1 MRNPE
6 AIAKGAEEHLFEAP
20 TPGQSLTNSPDTP
33 YPWEGQPEIT
43 SVKVATEKI
52 FFDLLKEDNLTTVAT
67 LMSQKTPVAD
77 IANLLLT
84 AGFQKGKWNPDM
96 MLSLLEPT
104 MYMLLAIA
112 EKAGINPVLNRE
124 DSEVEIEEDDQE
136 GADFDVQSVR
146 EQRNKIPE
154 GGGFKDAVVQKI
166 NPASVGGDIKEQL
179 KTLDSAKL
187 RESILQKQKPA
198 LQDQPSLLG
207 KTGV

>member
-1 MRNPE
+1 
-6 AIAKGAEEHLFEAP
+6 
-20 TPGQSLTNSPDTP
+20 
-33 YPWEGQPEIT
+33 
-43 SVKVATEKI
+43 
-52 FFDLLKEDNLTTVAT
+52 
-67 LMSQKTPVAD
+67 MSQKTPVAD

>member
-1 MRNPE
+1 
-6 AIAKGAEEHLFEAP
+6 
-20 TPGQSLTNSPDTP
+20 
-33 YPWEGQPEIT
+33 
-43 SVKVATEKI
+43 
-52 FFDLLKEDNLTTVAT
+52 
-67 LMSQKTPVAD
+67 
-77 IANLLLT
+77 
-84 AGFQKGKWNPDM
+84 
-96 MLSLLEPT
+96 